1 MSRLSFSKRQR
12 LPDNRQ
18 FRAVLARRKCAR
30 DKLLTVCV
38 AENDC
43 GYSRLGVSVG
53 KSCGGAVL
61 RNRVKRLVREAF
73 RQGRHVIPGGFD
85 YVVMVS
91 PQLAR
96 ELRESRGHGRRLA
109 LDKLNVSFLAL
120 AGAAVKKA
128 SKRGQ
133 KQSEAREKYPENDA
147 QGV

>member
-73 RQGRHVIPGGFD
+73 RQSRHVIPDGFD

-96 ELRESRGHGRRLA
+96 ELRESRGRGLSFE
-109 LDKLNVSFLAL
+109 KLNVSFLAL
-120 AGAAVKKA
+120 ARAAVKKA
-128 SKRGQ
+128 SKSGP
-133 KQSEAREKYPENDA
+133 KQSKAREKYPENDA